1 MSDYRP
7 YTDQFIS
14 DKTSLFS
21 HPRLSHQRIDS
32 QIEYFSSALSDL
44 HSRAGQ
50 LAEENTQL
58 HHLLKDKS
66 QQEPAPSLDHEQQL
80 DGHVPVP
87 EINGT
92 YIKESIR
99 VIEANVNPRLGMY
112 YICKGIICS

>member
-14 DKTSLFS
+14 DQSSLFS

-44 HSRAGQ
+44 QSRAGQ

-66 QQEPAPSLDHEQQL
+66 QQDPAPFPDHEQL
-80 DGHVPVP
+80 DSHIPVP
-87 EINGT
+87 EISGT
-92 YIKESIR
+92 SIKENIR
-99 VIEANVNPRLGMY
+99 VTEANNNPRLGVY
-112 YICKGIICS
+112 YIRAGNYV